1 MRGEVLTGKPRA
13 ASLEAGMADRA
24 ARPPDRWARPIHI
37 AGVIAAAAVIAALTV
52 VQVVGDHAGGGDT
65 RSIGVGTFPAALAV
79 TPDGRT
85 LYVANHGDNTVTPV
99 DVATGTPGTPIPVGQ
114 DPDALAVTPDGS
126 TLFVANDG
134 SGTVTP
140 VDVAAGTAGPPF
152 SAGSGPE
159 ALAVTPDGRTLYA
172 ADGFLADEVTPID
185 VATGVAGTPVPL
197 APLDPV
203 GLVISPNG
211 QTVYAGSKGDSSS
224 VPGDFAVN
232 SVTPIT
238 VATGDASLSI
248 PLAGGAQGLAV
259 TPNGRT
265 LYATDPNIDN
275 TGDTVT
281 PIDLASG
288 RAGTPIIVGTDPVAL
303 AMAPDGR
310 FLFVANS
317 QSDTVTEITLRN

>member
-1 MRGEVLTGKPRA
+1 
-13 ASLEAGMADRA
+13 MAERA
-24 ARPPDRWARPIHI
+24 ARSPGSRPKPIHI
-37 AGVIAAAAVIAALTV
+37 AGVIALAAVIAALTA

-85 LYVANHGDNTVTPV
+85 LYVANYGDNTVTPV
-99 DVATGTPGTPIPVGQ
+99 DVATGTPGTPIPVGH
-114 DPDALAVTPDGS
+114 DPD
-126 TLFVANDG
+126 
-134 SGTVTP
+134 
-140 VDVAAGTAGPPF
+140 
-152 SAGSGPE
+152 
-159 ALAVTPDGRTLYA
+159 ALAVTPDGRTLYVA
-172 ADGFLADEVTPID
+172 NDGSGTVTPIDVAAGTAGRPISAGSGPGALAVTPDGRTLFVADSFVADAVTPVD
-185 VATGVAGTPVPL
+185 VATGVAGTPVQL
-197 APLDPV
+197 APLLPL

-211 QTVYAGSKGDSSS
+211 QTVYAGSEGDSSS
-224 VPGDFAVN
+224 VPGDFALN

-238 VATGDASLSI
+238 VATGDAGFSI
-248 PLAGGAQGLAV
+248 PLAGGAQALAV

-265 LYATDPNIDN
+265 LYATDPNINN

-281 PIDLASG
+281 PIDLATR
-288 RAGTPIIVGTDPVAL
+288 RAGTAIIVGADPVAL

>member
-1 MRGEVLTGKPRA
+1 MRTWQRRAIACTGSSSGAETRMRA
-13 ASLEAGMADRA
+13 ANIGTA
-24 ARPPDRWARPIHI
+24 A
-37 AGVIAAAAVIAALTV
+37 
-52 VQVVGDHAGGGDT
+52 
-65 RSIGVGTFPAALAV
+65 
-79 TPDGRT
+79 
-85 LYVANHGDNTVTPV
+85 Y
-99 DVATGTPGTPIPVGQ
+99 
-114 DPDALAVTPDGS
+114 
-126 TLFVANDG
+126 G
-134 SGTVTP
+134 SGTTSRTVNVKP
-140 VDVAAGTAGPPF
+140 VAW
-152 SAGSGPE
+152 
-159 ALAVTPDGRTLYA
+159 
-172 ADGFLADEVTPID
+172 
-185 VATGVAGTPVPL
+185 
-197 APLDPV
+197 PV